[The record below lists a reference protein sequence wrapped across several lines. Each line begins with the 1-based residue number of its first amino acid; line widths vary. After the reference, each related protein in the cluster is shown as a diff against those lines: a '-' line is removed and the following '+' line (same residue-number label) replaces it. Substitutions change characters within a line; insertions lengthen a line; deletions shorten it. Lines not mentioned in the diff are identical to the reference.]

1 MSNTT
6 GSAFSH
12 LVDVLARLRSPQGCP
27 WDREQTHQSLKR
39 NLLEE
44 SYEVLEAIDRE
55 DLSFFQ
61 GGPRGAS
68 AYGGLAE
75 ELGDVLLQILFHAQ
89 IASEAGWFSID
100 DVVSGITEKLV
111 RRHPHVFGD
120 AQVRDARE
128 VETQWEELKR
138 QERQGKPEES
148 MLGKVPKETPSLAY
162 SQLVQERASRAG
174 FDWPNVE
181 GVLEKVSE
189 EVAEIAGAPT
199 PEERAG
205 ELGDLLFSLVNACR
219 WMGVHAEDALRQSN
233 ARFTR
238 RFTTMERLARERGA
252 AFAELPLA
260 QKDALWE
267 EAKGMG

>member
-1 MSNTT
+1 MSDTT

-12 LVDVLARLRSPQGCP
+12 LVDVLARLRSPEGCP

-89 IASEAGWFSID
+89 IASEAGRFSID

-120 AQVRDARE
+120 A
-128 VETQWEELKR
+128 
-138 QERQGKPEES
+138 
-148 MLGKVPKETPSLAY
+148 
-162 SQLVQERASRAG
+162 
-174 FDWPNVE
+174 
-181 GVLEKVSE
+181 
-189 EVAEIAGAPT
+189 
-199 PEERAG
+199 
-205 ELGDLLFSLVNACR
+205 
-219 WMGVHAEDALRQSN
+219 
-233 ARFTR
+233 
-238 RFTTMERLARERGA
+238 
-252 AFAELPLA
+252 
-260 QKDALWE
+260 
-267 EAKGMG
+267 